1 MGKKVS
7 EKFSTT
13 GSLGVLKTSW
23 NKIFSKMKCNVAY
36 SSAQLYANGYVVSY
50 LDMLYIKSLVP
61 TAPGNLTSSLWNAS
75 LKKIFSNSFSIY
87 TDLYTATFPVE
98 EGKWGFQ
105 LKFFIRSIRNPR
117 WFLSGVKLLHLI
129 LNIL

>member
-7 EKFSTT
+7 ENFSTT

-36 SSAQLYANGYVVSY
+36 SSAICKRLCCFLFGHAVY
-50 LDMLYIKSLVP
+50 KSLVP
-61 TAPGNLTSSLWNAS
+61 TAPGNLTSSLWKAS

-105 LKFFIRSIRNPR
+105 LTFFIRSIRNPR